1 MRHGL
6 ALSAVLIALLATAPA
21 MATSGRARLVQAF
34 TDLRLGKADLADAQV
49 MLDAAQ
55 AGDARSA
62 EAIAWMLGTGT
73 VLDQN
78 PALAFEWYLRSYL
91 LGLPDGVQ
99 IAYRY
104 YQAMNTVE
112 RSQLDPAVLAYVVA
126 EATKPPPPA
135 APASPRDVIVPRT
148 APPPNSAEVAEI
160 MKILEEETRNSNV
173 SYALARAVAKV
184 ESGFRSNA
192 LSPAGARGVMQIM
205 PATARGEYGI
215 DPDTLWDARV
225 NIRTGVRFLGSLI
238 TRYGSVDIAL
248 SHYNGGSRVGKPGS
262 AKVIPAT
269 QPYVDAVNAWTAY
282 YLRHDGGPQPA
293 TPRQDI
299 FVVDKPAK

>member
-1 MRHGL
+1 MPRYRPISIAL
-6 ALSAVLIALLATAPA
+6 ALALLAAGPLKA
-21 MATSGRARLVQAF
+21 EPSRARVVQAF

-49 MLDAAQ
+49 MLEAAQ

-91 LGLPDGVQ
+91 LGLPDGIQ

-112 RSQLDPAVLAYVVA
+112 RAQLDPAVLAYVIA
-126 EATKPPPPA
+126 EATRPPPPA
-135 APASPRDVIVPRT
+135 PVPTDVIVPRT
-148 APPPNSAEVAEI
+148 APPPDSAEVAEI
-160 MKILEEETRNSNV
+160 LKILEEETRNSNV

-205 PATARGEYGI
+205 PATARGEFGI

-225 NIRTGVRFLGSLI
+225 NIRTGVKFLGSLI
-238 TRYGSVDIAL
+238 TRYDSVDIAL

-282 YLRHDGGPQPA
+282 YLKQDGGPQPA

-299 FVVDKPAK
+299 FVVPQPARQ

>member
-1 MRHGL
+1 MARRL
-6 ALSAVLIALLATAPA
+6 AIFLVLAAALTAPA
-21 MATSGRARLVQAF
+21 VNATSGRARLVQAF
-34 TDLRLGKADLADAQV
+34 TDLRLGKADLEDAQV

-73 VLDQN
+73 VLDRN
-78 PALAFEWYLRSYL
+78 APLSFEWYLRAYL
-91 LGLPDGVQ
+91 LGLPDGVA

-104 YQAMNTVE
+104 YQAMNAVE
-112 RSQLDPAVLAYVVA
+112 RSQLDPAVLAYVIK

-135 APASPRDVIVPRT
+135 ATPAPATPVPL
-148 APPPNSAEVAEI
+148 AVPPPSSAQVAEI
-160 MKILEEETRNSNV
+160 MKILAEETAGTNV
-173 SYALARAVAKV
+173 SLALAKAVAKV

-205 PATARGEYGI
+205 PATARGEFGI
-215 DPDTLWDARV
+215 DPDTLWDPRV
-225 NIRTGVRFLGSLI
+225 NIHTGVRFLGQLI
-238 TRYGSVDIAL
+238 NRYDSVDIAL
-248 SHYNGGSRVGKPGS
+248 SHYNGGSRVGPPGR

-269 QPYVDAVNAWTAY
+269 QPYVDAVKAWMNY
-282 YLRHDGGPQPA
+282 YLARETTPAPA

-299 FVVDKPAK
+299 FVITP